1 MILAAIKDGFV
12 IGPWEAD
19 LIVRLL
25 VAAALGG
32 IIGLERKQ
40 HGRAAGLRTHL
51 LVALGAAMAMV
62 VSLHFE
68 HIFGRSGADSSIRID
83 PARVAYG
90 VMGGIG
96 FLGAGAIIQYGVGI
110 RGLTTAA
117 SLWCTAAIG
126 LGAGFG
132 MFIVSFVAV
141 VIVLF
146 ALIVL
151 NFVDRRIPV
160 RFTKRIT
167 INVPGTSAEAINRYE
182 ELLRARYVKVVNIK
196 YTCDFENDC
205 STITL
210 RISARVVHLQ
220 EALERLRAGATEI
233 TGMKVE

>member
-1 MILAAIKDGFV
+1 MIQASIFLDSWQQEAI
-12 IGPWEAD
+12 
-19 LIVRLL
+19 LRLL

-32 IIGLERKQ
+32 LIGLERKQ

-62 VSLHFE
+62 VSLHFGQV
-68 HIFGRSGADSSIRID
+68 FGKTGSNLAIRID

-151 NFVDRRIPV
+151 DFVDRRIPV

-220 EALERLRAGATEI
+220 EALNRLRAGATEI

>member
-12 IGPWEAD
+12 LGPWEAD
-19 LIVRLL
+19 LIVRLV

-62 VSLHFE
+62 VSIHFG
-68 HIFGRSGADSSIRID
+68 HVYGQPGGVMAIRVD

-90 VMGGIG
+90 VMAGIG
-96 FLGAGAIIQYGVGI
+96 FLGAGAIIQYGVGV

-117 SLWCTAAIG
+117 SMWCTAAIG

-132 MFIVSFVAV
+132 MFAVSFVAV

-151 NFVDRRIPV
+151 DFVDRRIPV
-160 RFTKRIT
+160 RLTRKVKLD
-167 INVPGTSAEAINRYE
+167 VPGTSPDAISRYE
-182 ELLRARYVKVVNIK
+182 KLLAGRNVKVVNMGYK
-196 YTCDFENDC
+196 CDFENDC
-205 STITL
+205 SAVTL
-210 RISARVVHLQ
+210 HISARAAYLI
-220 EALERLRAGATEI
+220 EALNRLRAGAPEI
-233 TGMKVE
+233 TTMKVS